1 MNFRLDAGGDLA
13 LETEGGLINLL
24 PMALT
29 NTGFMLRFRVSK
41 WETKVELLG
50 RWAEIETG

>member
-1 MNFRLDAGGDLA
+1 MNFRLDPGGDLA

-29 NTGFMLRFRVSK
+29 NTGLMVPFRVSK
-41 WETKVELLG
+41 WETKVEFF
-50 RWAEIETG
+50 

>member
-1 MNFRLDAGGDLA
+1 MNFRLDPGGDLA

-29 NTGFMLRFRVSK
+29 NTGLMVPFRVSK
-41 WETKVELLG
+41 WETKVEFFE
-50 RWAEIETG
+50 RWAGIETG